1 MNECGLIQVYTGN
14 GKGKTTA
21 SLGLML
27 RAVGQGFMSSMVQF
41 MKDEAS
47 YGETAVHKFLPNFE
61 IIPVGRP
68 GFVNLKNPDPVDKD
82 LAQQGWLLAKEKIS
96 SGHYDL
102 VILDEIN
109 LALAFGLISTV
120 EVVNFLKNKNRHC
133 EVVLTGRYAPQEVVA
148 IADLVTEM
156 KDLKELKG
164 DGI

>member
-27 RAVGQGFMSSMVQF
+27 RAVGQGFKSSMIQF

-68 GFVNLKNPDPVDKD
+68 GFVDLKDPDPVDKK

-96 SGHYDL
+96 SGLYDL

-109 LALAFGLISTV
+109 LALAFGLLEV
-120 EVVNFLKNKNRHC
+120 PEVVNALKNKHKHC
-133 EVVLTGRYAPQEVVA
+133 EVVLTGRYAPQEVVVL
-148 IADLVTEM
+148 ADLVTEM
-156 KDLKELKG
+156 KDLKEVKG